1 MEEGIDFEVKYCS
14 EFNITEDEF
23 QPKEKFVAVRETPH
37 KILETQEK
45 EDKKSV
51 RPNSILV
58 HKTQTQVIPETQGLD
73 DISVFP
79 ETQIDVIV
87 TDS

>member
-1 MEEGIDFEVKYCS
+1 MEEDIKFEVKYCS
-14 EFNITEDEF
+14 EFDITEDEF
-23 QPKEKFVAVRETPH
+23 QPKEKFVVVREKPH
-37 KILETQEK
+37 EILEGQEK
-45 EDKKSV
+45 EDKKLV
-51 RPNSILV
+51 KPNSILV
-58 HKTQTQVIPETQGLD
+58 NKTQTQVIPETQGLD

>member
-1 MEEGIDFEVKYCS
+1 MDFEVKYCS
-14 EFNITEDEF
+14 EFNVTEDEF
-23 QPKEKFVAVRETPH
+23 PKEKFVVVRETPH
-37 KILETQEK
+37 EILETQEK

-51 RPNSILV
+51 KPNSILV
-58 HKTQTQVIPETQGLD
+58 NKTQTQVIPETQGLD